1 MSEIFQTEYC
11 SCQLQNSHTP
21 TAPRG
26 KRSDITD
33 KDRDLFVSSFKE
45 LLDML
50 DNKDKE
56 TETETETETEQYSAN
71 KKGITMINTVTNA

>member
-33 KDRDLFVSSFKE
+33 KDLELFVSSFGE

-50 DNKDKE
+50 DNNEKE
-56 TETETETETEQYSAN
+56 NEDHSAN
-71 KKGITMINTVTNA
+71 EKGIIIINTVTNA

>member
-1 MSEIFQTEYC
+1 MSEIFQTEHC

-26 KRSDITD
+26 KRSDVTD
-33 KDRDLFVSSFKE
+33 KDRDLFVSSFRE

-56 TETETETETEQYSAN
+56 NEYHSAN
-71 KKGITMINTVTNA
+71 EKGIAMINTVTNA

>member
-33 KDRDLFVSSFKE
+33 KDLELFVSSFGE

-50 DNKDKE
+50 DSNEKE
-56 TETETETETEQYSAN
+56 NENERAN
-71 KKGITMINTVTNA
+71 EKGISMINTVTNA

>member
-33 KDRDLFVSSFKE
+33 KDRDLFVSSFRD

-50 DNKDKE
+50 DNNDKE
-56 TETETETETEQYSAN
+56 NERAN
-71 KKGITMINTVTNA
+71 EKGISMINTVTNA

>member
-33 KDRDLFVSSFKE
+33 KDRDLFVSSFRE

-50 DNKDKE
+50 DNNDKE
-56 TETETETETEQYSAN
+56 NERAN
-71 KKGITMINTVTNA
+71 EKGITMINTVTNA